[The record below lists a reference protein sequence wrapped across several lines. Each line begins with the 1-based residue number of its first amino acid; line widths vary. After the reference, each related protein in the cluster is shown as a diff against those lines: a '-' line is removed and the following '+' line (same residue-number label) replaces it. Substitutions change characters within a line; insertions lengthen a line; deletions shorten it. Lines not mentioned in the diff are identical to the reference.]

1 MRVVLG
7 FVVFLLIPFFVFSDS
22 KNNQSELSYEAW
34 ETTVSRAEAVLLA
47 GRASEQSLE
56 ILRQEIAERRS
67 QFKGLIS
74 INSDRISLVQTQLNA
89 LPAPP
94 DDGSVDTL
102 KSRRNDLK
110 TLLNALKMPGLKAN
124 DAFIQA
130 DTLISEIDL
139 LLRVRQTDAL
149 LTSVESPLR
158 PSIWMQSIPQ
168 LYEAIF
174 APFFEISS
182 MEISDAQKITLKK
195 QAVSIVALIF
205 GAVISWFVSLKITNS
220 IETFK
225 NKNKTSKR
233 RLGAL
238 TLPLSILE
246 PMFKFLSLLLFVR
259 ALHLSGLVGLKG
271 SLFLDQLPYFGA
283 LILFALW
290 LSKHL
295 FSGQVGFLSSLNLDS
310 KITIKFNFGVAAL
323 VLILFDLTSTG
334 LAQSS
339 IDIGSNAFATLM
351 ITLMASFILWRIFK
365 AIAGI
370 EILFAE
376 KQNANEQFSS
386 VFSRRLIYLINR
398 FLFISL
404 ILAPILVAV
413 GYVNA
418 GRELTQSVILT
429 VGLLSAVIIIQDYVI
444 DFYLMVLGEEDN
456 NNDKLIPIL
465 LSFVLLLVSLPFF
478 AVIWGVRQQE
488 LLEIWSNFQSGFELG
503 TIKLSPG
510 LILSFLIIFT
520 VGYMLTRLLQ
530 SALQTTV
537 LPRTAIDSGAQ
548 TAIISGVGY
557 VGIFLAAI
565 IAFST
570 TGLDLSSLAI
580 VAGALSVGIG
590 FGLQNIVSNF
600 VSGII
605 LLIER
610 PVSVGDWIEVSGKMG
625 YVRDISV
632 RSTRIETFDRSDVII
647 PNAELVSGVVTNY
660 TRGNTVG
667 RVIIPVGVAYGT
679 DTKLVEDILKEIA
692 EAHPKIL
699 KNPAPSIVF
708 QGFGSD
714 SLDFEIRAI
723 LGDVN
728 WMLSIK
734 SEINHQIAERFA
746 KEGIEIPFAQREI
759 WIKNPESIINT

>member
-7 FVVFLLIPFFVFSDS
+7 FVILLLIPLIGFSDIKS
-22 KNNQSELSYEAW
+22 NQSDYNYEAW

-47 GRASEQSLE
+47 GRASEKSLE
-56 ILRQEIAERRS
+56 ILRDEISGWRS
-67 QFKGLIS
+67 RFKSSIS
-74 INSDRISLVQTQLNA
+74 INSDRISLVKTQLNA
-89 LPAPP
+89 LPASP
-94 DDGSVDTL
+94 DDGTEDPL
-102 KSRRNDLK
+102 KERRNELK
-110 TLLNALKMPGLKAN
+110 TLLNDLKMPGLRAN

-130 DTLISEIDL
+130 DTLIGELDL
-139 LLRVRQTDAL
+139 LLRARQTDAL

-158 PSIWMQSIPQ
+158 PSIWAQSVAQ
-168 LYEAIF
+168 LAGAFF
-174 APFFEISS
+174 APFTELSS
-182 MEISDAQKITLKK
+182 TEVSDAQKTNFKIEAVNIIALAFGAAVFWFVGLKVTNSVDSFANK
-195 QAVSIVALIF
+195 TPAKRLGVVRLPISLLELSFRFVSILLI
-205 GAVISWFVSLKITNS
+205 
-220 IETFK
+220 
-225 NKNKTSKR
+225 
-233 RLGAL
+233 
-238 TLPLSILE
+238 
-246 PMFKFLSLLLFVR
+246 VR

-271 SLFLDQLPYFGA
+271 SLFLDQLPYFSA
-283 LILFALW
+283 ILLFALW
-290 LSKHL
+290 IPKQL
-295 FSGQVGFLSSLNLDS
+295 FSGDIGFLSSLNLS
-310 KITIKFNFGVAAL
+310 NKVTTSSNFAGAAII
-323 VLILFDLTSTG
+323 LILFDLSATG
-334 LAQSS
+334 LAQTS
-339 IDIGSNAFATLM
+339 ITQDSYSFAVLIITILGSL
-351 ITLMASFILWRIFK
+351 ILWRVCKSIK
-365 AIAGI
+365 AIENLLAQ
-370 EILFAE
+370 
-376 KQNANEQFSS
+376 KQDDDEQFRINI
-386 VFSRRLIYLINR
+386 SRRLPNLIYR
-398 FLFISL
+398 FLLVSL
-404 ILAPILVAV
+404 FLAPILVSV

-418 GRELTQSVILT
+418 GQELTKSVILSL
-429 VGLLSAVIIIQDYVI
+429 GLVITVIIIQDYVV
-444 DFYLMVLGEEDN
+444 DFYLMVLGEEEDN
-456 NNDKLIPIL
+456 RDRLIPIL

-478 AVIWGVRQQE
+478 AVVWGVRQQE
-488 LLEIWSNFQSGFELG
+488 LVEIWSNFQSGFELG
-503 TIKLSPG
+503 TIRLSPG
-510 LILSFLIIFT
+510 LILGFLIIFT
-520 VGYMLTRLLQ
+520 VGYMLTRFIQ
-530 SALQTTV
+530 SALQSTV
-537 LPRTAIDSGAQ
+537 LPRTSMDSGAQ

-647 PNAELVSGVVTNY
+647 PNADLVSGVVTNY

-667 RVIIPVGVAYGT
+667 RLIIPVGVAYGS
-679 DTKLVEDILKEIA
+679 DTKNVEAILKEIA

-699 KNPAPSIVF
+699 KDPGPSIVF

-734 SEINHQIAERFA
+734 SELNHQIAERFA
-746 KEGIEIPFAQREI
+746 KEGIEIPFAQRDI
-759 WIKNPESIINT
+759 WIKNPESLK

>member
-1 MRVVLG
+1 MRII
-7 FVVFLLIPFFVFSDS
+7 FVFVLLIFAPHFGFSNSEVD
-22 KNNQSELSYEAW
+22 QSDLAYENW
-34 ETTVSRAEAVLLA
+34 ESTVSRAESVLLA
-47 GRASEQSLE
+47 GRASEKSLE
-56 ILRQEIAERRS
+56 ILRNEIRNWRS
-67 QFKGLIS
+67 VFKTSTG
-74 INSDRISLVQTQLNA
+74 INSDRISLIQTQFNA
-89 LPAPP
+89 LPPAP
-94 DDGSVDTL
+94 DDGSEDPL
-102 KSRRNDLK
+102 KDRRNELKNLLNELK
-110 TLLNALKMPGLKAN
+110 TPRLRAN

-130 DTLISEIDL
+130 DTLITEIDS
-139 LLRVRQTDAL
+139 LLRARQTDAL

-158 PSIWMQSIPQ
+158 PSIWAQAISQSSSA
-168 LYEAIF
+168 LF
-174 APFFEISS
+174 APVKEFRLI
-182 MEISDAQKITLKK
+182 EISDAQKTNFKI
-195 QAVSIVALIF
+195 QAINIIALVV
-205 GAVISWFVSLKITNS
+205 GAVVSWFVGLKLTNS
-220 IETFK
+220 IDSFAI
-225 NKNKTSKR
+225 KTPAK
-233 RLGAL
+233 RLGVVR
-238 TLPLSILE
+238 LPISLLELSFKFVSIL
-246 PMFKFLSLLLFVR
+246 LLVR

-271 SLFLDQLPYFGA
+271 SLFLDQLPYFSA
-283 LILFALW
+283 ILLFALW
-290 LSKHL
+290 LPKQL
-295 FSGQVGFLSSLNLDS
+295 FSGDVGFLSSLNLS
-310 KITIKFNFGVAAL
+310 KKVTTSSNFAGAAII
-323 VLILFDLTSTG
+323 LIFFDLCATG
-334 LAQSS
+334 LAQTS
-339 IDIGSNAFATLM
+339 INQDTYSFAVLI
-351 ITLMASFILWRIFK
+351 ITVLASLILWRVCK
-365 AIAGI
+365 SLKEI
-370 EILFAE
+370 ENLLSQ
-376 KQNANEQFSS
+376 KQEDGEQFRIN
-386 VFSRRLIYLINR
+386 FFHRLPNLIYR
-398 FLFISL
+398 FLLVSL
-404 ILAPILVAV
+404 FVAPLLVSI

-418 GRELTQSVILT
+418 GQELTKSVILSM
-429 VGLLSAVIIIQDYVI
+429 GLVITVIIIQDYVV
-444 DFYLMVLGEEDN
+444 DFYLMVLGEEEDN
-456 NNDKLIPIL
+456 RDQLIPIL

-510 LILSFLIIFT
+510 LILGFLIIFT
-520 VGYMLTRLLQ
+520 VGYMFTRFIQ
-530 SALQTTV
+530 SALQSTV
-537 LPRTAIDSGAQ
+537 LPRTSMDSGAQ

-647 PNAELVSGVVTNY
+647 PNADLVSGVVTNY

-667 RVIIPVGVAYGT
+667 RLIIPVGVAYGS
-679 DTKLVEDILKEIA
+679 DTMTVEAILKEIA

-699 KNPAPSIVF
+699 KDPGPSVVF

-746 KEGIEIPFAQREI
+746 KEGIEIPFAQRDI
-759 WIKNPESIINT
+759 WIKNPESLK

>member
-1 MRVVLG
+1 MRFIL
-7 FVVFLLIPFFVFSDS
+7 VFILLTLTPHFCFSS
-22 KNNQSELSYEAW
+22 SEAVQSDFAYENW
-34 ETTVSRAEAVLLA
+34 ESTVSRAESVLLA
-47 GRASEQSLE
+47 GRASEKSLE
-56 ILRQEIAERRS
+56 ILRDEIRNWRS
-67 QFKGLIS
+67 VFKTSTG
-74 INSDRISLVQTQLNA
+74 INSDRISLIQTQFNA
-89 LPAPP
+89 LPPTP
-94 DDGSVDTL
+94 DDGSEDPLNV
-102 KSRRNDLK
+102 RRNELKNLINELK
-110 TLLNALKMPGLKAN
+110 TPGLRAN

-139 LLRVRQTDAL
+139 LLRSRQTDAL
-149 LTSVESPLR
+149 LKSVESPLR
-158 PSIWMQSIPQ
+158 PSIWVTAILQS
-168 LYEAIF
+168 LNALF
-174 APFFEISS
+174 APIREFRLI
-182 MEISDAQKITLKK
+182 EISDVQKTNFKI
-195 QAVSIVALIF
+195 QAVSIFALVFAAVA
-205 GAVISWFVSLKITNS
+205 SWFVGLKITKSADS
-220 IETFK
+220 IA
-225 NKNKTSKR
+225 NKTPAK
-233 RLGAL
+233 RLGVVK
-238 TLPLSILE
+238 LPISLLELIFKFVSIL
-246 PMFKFLSLLLFVR
+246 LIIR

-271 SLFLDQLPYFGA
+271 SLFLDQLPYFSA
-283 LILFALW
+283 LLLFALW
-290 LSKHL
+290 IPKQL
-295 FSGQVGFLSSLNLDS
+295 FSGDVGFLSSLNLNM
-310 KITIKFNFGVAAL
+310 KITANSNFAGAAI
-323 VLILFDLTSTG
+323 VLILFDLSTTG
-334 LAQSS
+334 LTQTS
-339 IDIGSNAFATLM
+339 ITQDTYSFAVLI
-351 ITLMASFILWRIFK
+351 ITLLASLILWRVYKSI
-365 AIAGI
+365 I
-370 EILFAE
+370 EIENLLSKKQDDDEKFRISFA
-376 KQNANEQFSS
+376 
-386 VFSRRLIYLINR
+386 RRLPNLIHR
-398 FLFISL
+398 LLLVSLF
-404 ILAPILVAV
+404 LAPVLVSV

-418 GRELTQSVILT
+418 GQELTKSVILSL
-429 VGLLSAVIIIQDYVI
+429 GLIITVIIIQDYVV
-444 DFYLMVLGEEDN
+444 DFYLMVLGEDEDN
-456 NNDKLIPIL
+456 RDQLVPIL

-510 LILSFLIIFT
+510 LILGFLIIFT
-520 VGYMLTRLLQ
+520 IGYMLTRFVQ
-530 SALQTTV
+530 SALQSTV
-537 LPRTAIDSGAQ
+537 LPRTSMDSGAQ

-610 PVSVGDWIEVSGKMG
+610 PVSVGDWIEVSGRMG

-647 PNAELVSGVVTNY
+647 PNADLVSGVVTNY

-667 RVIIPVGVAYGT
+667 RLIIPVGVAYGT
-679 DTKLVEDILKEIA
+679 DTKKVESILRDIA

-699 KNPAPSIVF
+699 KDPGPSIVF

-746 KEGIEIPFAQREI
+746 KEGIEIPFAQRDI
-759 WIKNPESIINT
+759 WIKNPESLK

>member
-1 MRVVLG
+1 MRFILVFILLTLTPHFCFSSSEVVQ
-7 FVVFLLIPFFVFSDS
+7 SDFA
-22 KNNQSELSYEAW
+22 YENW
-34 ETTVSRAEAVLLA
+34 ESTVSRAESVLLA
-47 GRASEQSLE
+47 GRASEKSLE
-56 ILRQEIAERRS
+56 ILRDEIRNWRS
-67 QFKGLIS
+67 NFKTSTG
-74 INSDRISLVQTQLNA
+74 INSDRISLIQTQFNA
-89 LPAPP
+89 LPPAP
-94 DDGSVDTL
+94 DDGSEDPLNV
-102 KSRRNDLK
+102 RRNELKNLINELK
-110 TLLNALKMPGLKAN
+110 TPGLRAN

-139 LLRVRQTDAL
+139 LLRSRQTDAL
-149 LTSVESPLR
+149 LKSVESPLR
-158 PSIWMQSIPQ
+158 PSIWVTAILQS
-168 LYEAIF
+168 LNALF
-174 APFFEISS
+174 APIREFRLI
-182 MEISDAQKITLKK
+182 EISDVQKTNFKI
-195 QAVSIVALIF
+195 QAVSIFALVFAAVA
-205 GAVISWFVSLKITNS
+205 SWFVGLKITKSADS
-220 IETFK
+220 IA
-225 NKNKTSKR
+225 NKTPAK
-233 RLGAL
+233 RLGVVK
-238 TLPLSILE
+238 LPISLLELIFKFVSIL
-246 PMFKFLSLLLFVR
+246 LIIR
-259 ALHLSGLVGLKG
+259 ALHLSGFVGLKG
-271 SLFLDQLPYFGA
+271 SLFLDQLPYFSA
-283 LILFALW
+283 LLLFALW
-290 LSKHL
+290 IPKQL
-295 FSGQVGFLSSLNLDS
+295 FSGDVGFLSSLNLNKKVTAS
-310 KITIKFNFGVAAL
+310 SNFSGAAI
-323 VLILFDLTSTG
+323 VLILFDLSTTG
-334 LAQSS
+334 LTQAS
-339 IDIGSNAFATLM
+339 ITQDTHSFAVLI
-351 ITLMASFILWRIFK
+351 ITVLASLILWRVYKSI
-365 AIAGI
+365 I
-370 EILFAE
+370 EIENLLSQKQDDDEKFRISFA
-376 KQNANEQFSS
+376 
-386 VFSRRLIYLINR
+386 RRLPNLIHR
-398 FLFISL
+398 LLLVSLF
-404 ILAPILVAV
+404 LAPVLVSV

-418 GRELTQSVILT
+418 GQELTKSVILSL
-429 VGLLSAVIIIQDYVI
+429 GLIITVIIIQDYVV
-444 DFYLMVLGEEDN
+444 DFYLMVLGEDEDN
-456 NNDKLIPIL
+456 RDQLVPIL

-510 LILSFLIIFT
+510 LILGFLIIFT
-520 VGYMLTRLLQ
+520 IGYMLTRFVQ
-530 SALQTTV
+530 SALQSTV
-537 LPRTAIDSGAQ
+537 LPRTSMDSGAQ

-610 PVSVGDWIEVSGKMG
+610 PVSVGDWIEVSGRMG

-647 PNAELVSGVVTNY
+647 PNADLVSGVVTNY

-667 RVIIPVGVAYGT
+667 RLIIPVGVAYGT
-679 DTKLVEDILKEIA
+679 DTKTVEAILRDIA

-699 KNPAPSIVF
+699 KDPGPSIVF

-746 KEGIEIPFAQREI
+746 KEGIEIPFAQRDI
-759 WIKNPESIINT
+759 WIKNPESLK

>member
-1 MRVVLG
+1 MRII
-7 FVVFLLIPFFVFSDS
+7 FVFVLLIFAPHFGFSNSEVD
-22 KNNQSELSYEAW
+22 QSDLAYENW
-34 ETTVSRAEAVLLA
+34 ESTVSRAESVLLA
-47 GRASEQSLE
+47 GRASEKSLE
-56 ILRQEIAERRS
+56 ILRNEIRNWRS
-67 QFKGLIS
+67 VFKTSTG
-74 INSDRISLVQTQLNA
+74 INSDRISLIQTQFNA
-89 LPAPP
+89 LPPAP
-94 DDGSVDTL
+94 DDGSEDPL
-102 KSRRNDLK
+102 KDRRNELKNLLNELK
-110 TLLNALKMPGLKAN
+110 TPRLRAN

-130 DTLISEIDL
+130 DTLITEIDS
-139 LLRVRQTDAL
+139 LLRARQTDAL

-158 PSIWMQSIPQ
+158 PSIWAQAISQSSSA
-168 LYEAIF
+168 LF
-174 APFFEISS
+174 APVKEFRLI
-182 MEISDAQKITLKK
+182 EISDAQKTNFKI
-195 QAVSIVALIF
+195 QAINIIALVV
-205 GAVISWFVSLKITNS
+205 GAVVSWFVGLKLTNS
-220 IETFK
+220 IDSFAI
-225 NKNKTSKR
+225 KTPAK
-233 RLGAL
+233 RLGVVR
-238 TLPLSILE
+238 LPISLLELSFKFVSIL
-246 PMFKFLSLLLFVR
+246 LLVR

-271 SLFLDQLPYFGA
+271 SLFLDQLPYFSA
-283 LILFALW
+283 ILLFALW
-290 LSKHL
+290 LPKQL
-295 FSGQVGFLSSLNLDS
+295 FSGDVGFLSSLNLS
-310 KITIKFNFGVAAL
+310 KKVTTSSNFAGAAII
-323 VLILFDLTSTG
+323 LIFFDLCATG
-334 LAQSS
+334 LAQTS
-339 IDIGSNAFATLM
+339 INQDTYSFAVLI
-351 ITLMASFILWRIFK
+351 ITVLASLILWRVCK
-365 AIAGI
+365 SLKEI
-370 EILFAE
+370 ENLLSQ
-376 KQNANEQFSS
+376 KQEDGEQFRIN
-386 VFSRRLIYLINR
+386 FFHRLPNLIYR
-398 FLFISL
+398 FLLVSL
-404 ILAPILVAV
+404 FVAPLLVSI

-418 GRELTQSVILT
+418 GQELTKSVILSM
-429 VGLLSAVIIIQDYVI
+429 GLVITVIIIQDYVV
-444 DFYLMVLGEEDN
+444 DFYLMVLGEEEDN
-456 NNDKLIPIL
+456 RDQLIPIL

-510 LILSFLIIFT
+510 LILGFLIIFT
-520 VGYMLTRLLQ
+520 VGYMLTRFIQ
-530 SALQTTV
+530 SALQSAV
-537 LPRTAIDSGAQ
+537 LPRTSMDSGAQ

-647 PNAELVSGVVTNY
+647 PNADLVSGVVTNY

-667 RVIIPVGVAYGT
+667 RLIIPVGVAYGS
-679 DTKLVEDILKEIA
+679 DTMAVEAILKEIA

-699 KNPAPSIVF
+699 KDPGPSVVF

-746 KEGIEIPFAQREI
+746 KEGIEIPFAQRDI
-759 WIKNPESIINT
+759 WIKNPESLK

>member
-1 MRVVLG
+1 MRFIL
-7 FVVFLLIPFFVFSDS
+7 VFILLTLTPYSAFANSDVD
-22 KNNQSELSYEAW
+22 QSDFAYENW
-34 ETTVSRAEAVLLA
+34 ESTVIRAESVLSA
-47 GRASEQSLE
+47 GRASEKSLE
-56 ILRQEIAERRS
+56 ILRDEVRNWRS
-67 QFKGLIS
+67 VFKTSTG
-74 INSDRISLVQTQLNA
+74 INSDRISLIQTQFNA
-89 LPAPP
+89 LPPVP
-94 DDGSVDTL
+94 DDGSEDPL
-102 KSRRNDLK
+102 KVRRNELK
-110 TLLNALKMPGLKAN
+110 NLLNELKIPGLQAN

-130 DTLISEIDL
+130 DTLINEIDL
-139 LLRVRQTDAL
+139 LLRARQTDAL

-158 PSIWMQSIPQ
+158 PSIWAPAVSQSFNA
-168 LYEAIF
+168 LF
-174 APFFEISS
+174 APIKEFRSI
-182 MEISDAQKITLKK
+182 EISDAQKTNFKM
-195 QAVSIVALIF
+195 QAVSIFALVF
-205 GAVISWFVSLKITNS
+205 GAIASWFVGLKVTNS
-220 IETFK
+220 LDSLAYKTPTKRFGVIKLPISLLEFLFK
-225 NKNKTSKR
+225 FV
-233 RLGAL
+233 
-238 TLPLSILE
+238 SIL
-246 PMFKFLSLLLFVR
+246 LIVR
-259 ALHLSGLVGLKG
+259 ALHLSGMVGLKG

-283 LILFALW
+283 LLLFALW
-290 LSKHL
+290 LPKQL
-295 FSGQVGFLSSLNLDS
+295 FSGDVGFLSSLNLS
-310 KITIKFNFGVAAL
+310 NKVTTNSNFAGAAV
-323 VLILFDLTSTG
+323 VLIFFDLTATG
-334 LAQSS
+334 LSQSS
-339 IDIGSNAFATLM
+339 INQDTYSFAVLIVTILAG
-351 ITLMASFILWRIFK
+351 LILWRVCTSIK
-365 AIAGI
+365 EI
-370 EILFAE
+370 ENLISQ
-376 KQNANEQFSS
+376 KQKDDEQFRVS
-386 VFSRRLIYLINR
+386 FSRRFPNLIYRL
-398 FLFISL
+398 LFIS
-404 ILAPILVAV
+404 IFLAPILVAV

-418 GRELTQSVILT
+418 GQELTKSIILSL
-429 VGLLSAVIIIQDYVI
+429 GLLVTVIIVQDYVI
-444 DFYLMVLGEEDN
+444 DLYLMVLGEEKDHR
-456 NNDKLIPIL
+456 DQLVPIL
-465 LSFVLLLVSLPFF
+465 LSFVLLLISLPFF

-488 LLEIWSNFQSGFELG
+488 LFEIWSNFQSGFELG

-510 LILSFLIIFT
+510 LILGFLIIFT
-520 VGYMLTRLLQ
+520 IGYMVTRFVQ
-530 SALQTTV
+530 SALQSTV
-537 LPRTAIDSGAQ
+537 LPRTSMDSGAQ

-557 VGIFLAAI
+557 VGIFLAAL

-647 PNAELVSGVVTNY
+647 PNADLVSGVVTNY

-679 DTKLVEDILKEIA
+679 DTKVVEAILKEIA

-699 KNPAPSIVF
+699 KDPGPSVVF

-746 KEGIEIPFAQREI
+746 EEGIEIPFSQRDI
-759 WIKNPESIINT
+759 WIKNPESLK

>member
-22 KNNQSELSYEAW
+22 KNNQSEFSYEAW

-110 TLLNALKMPGLKAN
+110 TLLNALKMPGLRAN

-174 APFFEISS
+174 APFYEISS

-259 ALHLSGLVGLKG
+259 ALHLSSLVGLKG

-290 LSKHL
+290 LPKHL
-295 FSGQVGFLSSLNLDS
+295 FGGQVGFLSSLNLES
-310 KITIKFNFGVAAL
+310 KITTKFNFGVAAF

-339 IDIGSNAFATLM
+339 IDIGSNAFATLV

-456 NNDKLIPIL
+456 NNDRLIPIL

>member
-1 MRVVLG
+1 MRFILV
-7 FVVFLLIPFFVFSDS
+7 FVLLIFAPHFGFSNS
-22 KNNQSELSYEAW
+22 EVGQSDAAYENW
-34 ETTVSRAEAVLLA
+34 ESTVTRAESVLLA
-47 GRASEQSLE
+47 GRASEKSLE
-56 ILRQEIAERRS
+56 ILRDEIGNWRS
-67 QFKGLIS
+67 IFKTS
-74 INSDRISLVQTQLNA
+74 IGINADRISLIQTQFDA
-89 LPAPP
+89 LPQAP
-94 DDGSVDTL
+94 DDGSEDPL
-102 KSRRNDLK
+102 KVRKNELK
-110 TLLNALKMPGLKAN
+110 DLLNELKIPGLRAN
-124 DAFIQA
+124 DAFVQA
-130 DTLISEIDL
+130 DTLIAEIDS
-139 LLRVRQTDAL
+139 LLRTRKTDAL
-149 LTSVESPLR
+149 LSSVESPLR
-158 PSIWMQSIPQ
+158 PSIWFQAVSQSFSA
-168 LYEAIF
+168 LF
-174 APFFEISS
+174 APIREFRSL
-182 MEISDAQKITLKK
+182 EISDAQKANFKI
-195 QAVSIVALIF
+195 QAVNIIALVF
-205 GAVISWFVSLKITNS
+205 GALISWFVGLKLTNS
-220 IETFK
+220 VASLA
-225 NKNKTSKR
+225 NKTPAK
-233 RLGAL
+233 RLGVVR
-238 TLPLSILE
+238 LPISLLELSFKFVSIL
-246 PMFKFLSLLLFVR
+246 LIVR

-271 SLFLDQLPYFGA
+271 SLFLDQLPYFSA
-283 LILFALW
+283 ILLFALW
-290 LSKHL
+290 IPKQL
-295 FSGQVGFLSSLNLDS
+295 FSGDVGFLSSLNLS
-310 KITIKFNFGVAAL
+310 SEVTARSNFAGAAII
-323 VLILFDLTSTG
+323 LIFFDLSATG
-334 LAQSS
+334 LAQTS
-339 IDIGSNAFATLM
+339 ITQDTYSFVLLI
-351 ITLMASFILWRIFK
+351 ITVLASFILWRVCK
-365 AIAGI
+365 AIKEI
-370 EILFAE
+370 ENLLSQ
-376 KQNANEQFSS
+376 KQENKEQFRIN
-386 VFSRRLIYLINR
+386 FSRRLPNLIYR
-398 FLFISL
+398 FLLLSL
-404 ILAPILVAV
+404 FLAPILVSV

-418 GRELTQSVILT
+418 GQELSKSVILSL
-429 VGLLSAVIIIQDYVI
+429 GLVITVIIIQDYVV
-444 DFYLMVLGEEDN
+444 DFYLMVLGEEEDN
-456 NNDKLIPIL
+456 RDQLIPIL

-510 LILSFLIIFT
+510 LILGFLIIFT
-520 VGYMLTRLLQ
+520 VGYMLTRFIQ
-530 SALQTTV
+530 SALQSTV
-537 LPRTAIDSGAQ
+537 LPRTSMDSGAQ

-647 PNAELVSGVVTNY
+647 PNADLVSGVVTNY

-667 RVIIPVGVAYGT
+667 RLIIPVGVAYGS
-679 DTKLVEDILKEIA
+679 DTMTVEAILKEIA

-699 KNPAPSIVF
+699 KDPGPSVVF

-746 KEGIEIPFAQREI
+746 KEGIEIPFAQRDI
-759 WIKNPESIINT
+759 WIKNPESLK

>member
-1 MRVVLG
+1 MRFIL
-7 FVVFLLIPFFVFSDS
+7 VFILLTLTPHFCFSS
-22 KNNQSELSYEAW
+22 SEAVQSDFAYENW
-34 ETTVSRAEAVLLA
+34 ESTVSRAESVLLA
-47 GRASEQSLE
+47 GRASEKSLE
-56 ILRQEIAERRS
+56 ILRDEIRNWRS
-67 QFKGLIS
+67 NFKTSTG
-74 INSDRISLVQTQLNA
+74 INSDRISLIQTQFNA
-89 LPAPP
+89 LPPAP
-94 DDGSVDTL
+94 DDGSEDPLNV
-102 KSRRNDLK
+102 RRNELKILINELK
-110 TLLNALKMPGLKAN
+110 TPGLRAN

-139 LLRVRQTDAL
+139 LLRSRQTDAL
-149 LTSVESPLR
+149 LKSVESPLR
-158 PSIWMQSIPQ
+158 PSIWVTAILQS
-168 LYEAIF
+168 LNALF
-174 APFFEISS
+174 APIREFRLI
-182 MEISDAQKITLKK
+182 EISDVQKTNFKI
-195 QAVSIVALIF
+195 QAVSIFALVFAAVA
-205 GAVISWFVSLKITNS
+205 SWFVGLKITKS
-220 IETFK
+220 ADTIA
-225 NKNKTSKR
+225 NKTPAK
-233 RLGAL
+233 RLGVVK
-238 TLPLSILE
+238 LPISLLELIFKFVSIL
-246 PMFKFLSLLLFVR
+246 LIIR

-271 SLFLDQLPYFGA
+271 SLFLDQLPYFSA
-283 LILFALW
+283 LLLFALW
-290 LSKHL
+290 IPKQL
-295 FSGQVGFLSSLNLDS
+295 FSGDVGFLSSLNLS
-310 KITIKFNFGVAAL
+310 KKVTASSNFAGAAI
-323 VLILFDLTSTG
+323 VLILFDLSTTG
-334 LAQSS
+334 LTQTS
-339 IDIGSNAFATLM
+339 ITQDTYSFAVLI
-351 ITLMASFILWRIFK
+351 ITLLASLILWRVYKSI
-365 AIAGI
+365 I
-370 EILFAE
+370 EIENLLSQKQDDDEKFRISFA
-376 KQNANEQFSS
+376 
-386 VFSRRLIYLINR
+386 RRLPNLIHR
-398 FLFISL
+398 LLLVSLF
-404 ILAPILVAV
+404 LAPVLVSV

-418 GRELTQSVILT
+418 GQELTKSVILSL
-429 VGLLSAVIIIQDYVI
+429 GLIITVIIIQDYVV
-444 DFYLMVLGEEDN
+444 DFYLMVLGEDEDN
-456 NNDKLIPIL
+456 RDQLVPIL

-510 LILSFLIIFT
+510 LILGFLIIFT
-520 VGYMLTRLLQ
+520 IGYMLTRFVQ
-530 SALQTTV
+530 SALQSTV
-537 LPRTAIDSGAQ
+537 LPRTSMDSGAQ

-610 PVSVGDWIEVSGKMG
+610 PVSVGDWIEVSGRMG

-647 PNAELVSGVVTNY
+647 PNADLVSGVVTNY

-667 RVIIPVGVAYGT
+667 RLIIPVGVAYGT
-679 DTKLVEDILKEIA
+679 DTKTVEAILRDIA

-699 KNPAPSIVF
+699 KDPGPSIVF

-746 KEGIEIPFAQREI
+746 KEGIEIPFAQRDI
-759 WIKNPESIINT
+759 WIKNPESLK

>member
-1 MRVVLG
+1 MRFILVFILLTLTPHFG
-7 FVVFLLIPFFVFSDS
+7 FSNSEVAQSD
-22 KNNQSELSYEAW
+22 LSYENW
-34 ETTVSRAEAVLLA
+34 ESTVSRAKSVLLA
-47 GRASEQSLE
+47 GRASEKSLE
-56 ILRQEIAERRS
+56 ILRDEIRS
-67 QFKGLIS
+67 WRSIFKTSIG
-74 INSDRISLVQTQLNA
+74 INSDRISLTQTQFNA
-89 LPAPP
+89 LPLAP
-94 DDGSVDTL
+94 DDGSEDPL
-102 KSRRNDLK
+102 KVRRNELKDLLNELK
-110 TLLNALKMPGLKAN
+110 TPGLRAN

-130 DTLISEIDL
+130 DTLISELDS
-139 LLRVRQTDAL
+139 LLRARQTDAL

-158 PSIWMQSIPQ
+158 PSIWTQAVSESFNA
-168 LYEAIF
+168 LF
-174 APFFEISS
+174 APLREFRLI
-182 MEISDAQKITLKK
+182 EISDAQKTNFKT
-195 QAVSIVALIF
+195 QAVNTFALVF
-205 GAVISWFVSLKITNS
+205 GAVASWFVGLKLTNS
-220 IETFK
+220 VESIA
-225 NKNKTSKR
+225 NKTPVK
-233 RLGAL
+233 RLGVAR
-238 TLPLSILE
+238 LPISLLE
-246 PMFKFLSLLLFVR
+246 LLFKFIAILLIVR
-259 ALHLSGLVGLKG
+259 ALHLSGLIGLKG
-271 SLFLDQLPYFGA
+271 SLFLDQLPYFSA
-283 LILFALW
+283 LFLFALW
-290 LSKHL
+290 LPKQL
-295 FSGQVGFLSSLNLDS
+295 FSGDVGFLSSLNLNKKVTTS
-310 KITIKFNFGVAAL
+310 SNFAGAAI
-323 VLILFDLTSTG
+323 VLILFDLSATG
-334 LAQSS
+334 LAQTS
-339 IDIGSNAFATLM
+339 ITQDTYSFAVLI
-351 ITLMASFILWRIFK
+351 ITISASLILWRVCKSIK
-365 AIAGI
+365 DI
-370 EILFAE
+370 ESLLAQ
-376 KQNANEQFSS
+376 KQVDDEQFRIS
-386 VFSRRLIYLINR
+386 FSRRLPNLIHR
-398 FLFISL
+398 FLILSL
-404 ILAPILVAV
+404 FLAPILVAV

-418 GRELTQSVILT
+418 GQELTRSAILSL
-429 VGLLSAVIIIQDYVI
+429 GLIITVIIIQDYVV
-444 DFYLMVLGEEDN
+444 DFYLMVLGEEEDN
-456 NNDKLIPIL
+456 RDQLIPIL

-510 LILSFLIIFT
+510 LILGFLIFFT
-520 VGYMLTRLLQ
+520 VGYMVTRFVQ
-530 SALQTTV
+530 SALQSTV
-537 LPRTAIDSGAQ
+537 LPRTSMDSGAQ

-557 VGIFLAAI
+557 VGIFLSAI

-647 PNAELVSGVVTNY
+647 PNADLVSGVVTNY

-667 RVIIPVGVAYGT
+667 RLIIPVGVAYGS
-679 DTKLVEDILKEIA
+679 DTKNVEAILKEIA

-699 KNPAPSIVF
+699 QDPGPSVVF

-746 KEGIEIPFAQREI
+746 KEGIEIPFAQRDI
-759 WIKNPESIINT
+759 WIKNPESLK

>member
-1 MRVVLG
+1 MRDRYEIYFSFCSIYFAPHFG
-7 FVVFLLIPFFVFSDS
+7 FSNSEVGQSDVAY
-22 KNNQSELSYEAW
+22 KNW
-34 ETTVSRAEAVLLA
+34 ESTVTRAESVLLA
-47 GRASEQSLE
+47 GRASEKSLE
-56 ILRQEIAERRS
+56 ILRNEIRNWRS
-67 QFKGLIS
+67 VFKTSTG
-74 INSDRISLVQTQLNA
+74 INSDRISLIQTQFNA
-89 LPAPP
+89 LPPAP
-94 DDGSVDTL
+94 DDGSEDPLRV
-102 KSRRNDLK
+102 RRNELKDLLNELK
-110 TLLNALKMPGLKAN
+110 TPGLRAN
-124 DAFIQA
+124 DAFVQA
-130 DTLISEIDL
+130 DTIIAEIDS
-139 LLRVRQTDAL
+139 LLRARQTDAL

-158 PSIWMQSIPQ
+158 PSIWAQAVAQSFSA
-168 LYEAIF
+168 LF
-174 APFFEISS
+174 APVREFRSL
-182 MEISDAQKITLKK
+182 EISDAQKTNFKI
-195 QAVSIVALIF
+195 QAINIIALVF
-205 GAVISWFVSLKITNS
+205 GAVVSWFVGLKVTNS
-220 IETFK
+220 IDSFA
-225 NKNKTSKR
+225 NKTPAK
-233 RLGAL
+233 RLGVVR
-238 TLPLSILE
+238 LPISLLELSFKFVSIL
-246 PMFKFLSLLLFVR
+246 LIVR

-271 SLFLDQLPYFGA
+271 SLFLDQLPYFSA
-283 LILFALW
+283 ILLFALW
-290 LSKHL
+290 LPKQL
-295 FSGQVGFLSSLNLDS
+295 FSGDVGFLSSLNLS
-310 KITIKFNFGVAAL
+310 KKVTTSSNFAGAAII
-323 VLILFDLTSTG
+323 LIFFDLSATG

-339 IDIGSNAFATLM
+339 INQDTYSFAVLI
-351 ITLMASFILWRIFK
+351 ITILASLILWRVCKSIK
-365 AIAGI
+365 EI
-370 EILFAE
+370 ENLLSQ
-376 KQNANEQFSS
+376 KQEDDEQFRIN
-386 VFSRRLIYLINR
+386 FSRRLPNLIYR
-398 FLFISL
+398 FLLVSL
-404 ILAPILVAV
+404 FLAPLLVSV

-418 GRELTQSVILT
+418 GQELTKSVILSL
-429 VGLLSAVIIIQDYVI
+429 GLVITVIIIQDYVV
-444 DFYLMVLGEEDN
+444 DFYLMVLGEEEDN
-456 NNDKLIPIL
+456 RDQLIPIL

-510 LILSFLIIFT
+510 LILGFLIIFT
-520 VGYMLTRLLQ
+520 VGYMLTRFIQ
-530 SALQTTV
+530 SALQSTV
-537 LPRTAIDSGAQ
+537 LPRTSMDSGAQ

-647 PNAELVSGVVTNY
+647 PNADLVSGVVTNY

-667 RVIIPVGVAYGT
+667 RLIIPVGVAYGS
-679 DTKLVEDILKEIA
+679 DTMAVEAILKEIA

-699 KNPAPSIVF
+699 KDPGPSVVF

-746 KEGIEIPFAQREI
+746 KEGIEIPFAQRDI
-759 WIKNPESIINT
+759 WIKNPESLK

>member
-1 MRVVLG
+1 MRFILVLILLTLTPHFGFSSSEVVK
-7 FVVFLLIPFFVFSDS
+7 SDFA
-22 KNNQSELSYEAW
+22 YENW
-34 ETTVSRAEAVLLA
+34 ENTVTRADSVLLA
-47 GRASEQSLE
+47 GRASEKSLE
-56 ILRQEIAERRS
+56 ILRDEIRNWRS
-67 QFKGLIS
+67 IFKTSTG
-74 INSDRISLVQTQLNA
+74 INSDRISLIQTQFNA
-89 LPAPP
+89 LPAAPA
-94 DDGSVDTL
+94 DGSEDPL
-102 KSRRNDLK
+102 KVRRNELKNLINELK
-110 TLLNALKMPGLKAN
+110 TPGLKAN
-124 DAFIQA
+124 GAFIQA
-130 DTLISEIDL
+130 DTLISEIDS
-139 LLRVRQTDAL
+139 LLRARQTDAL

-158 PSIWMQSIPQ
+158 PNIWAQAVLQSFNA
-168 LYEAIF
+168 LF
-174 APFFEISS
+174 APIREFRLI
-182 MEISDAQKITLKK
+182 EISDVQKTNFKI
-195 QAVSIVALIF
+195 QAVSIFALVLAAVA
-205 GAVISWFVSLKITNS
+205 SWFVGLKITNS
-220 IETFK
+220 VDSIS
-225 NKNKTSKR
+225 NKTPAK
-233 RLGAL
+233 RLGVVK
-238 TLPLSILE
+238 LPISLLELLFKFVSIL
-246 PMFKFLSLLLFVR
+246 LIVR

-271 SLFLDQLPYFGA
+271 SLFLDQLPYFSA
-283 LILFALW
+283 LLLFALW
-290 LSKHL
+290 IPKQL
-295 FSGQVGFLSSLNLDS
+295 FSGDVGFLSSLNLNNKVTTS
-310 KITIKFNFGVAAL
+310 SNFAGAAI
-323 VLILFDLTSTG
+323 VLILFDLSTTG
-334 LAQSS
+334 LAQTS
-339 IDIGSNAFATLM
+339 ITQDTYSFAVLI
-351 ITLMASFILWRIFK
+351 ITILASLILWRVCKSI
-365 AIAGI
+365 I
-370 EILFAE
+370 EIENLLSQ
-376 KQNANEQFSS
+376 KQDDDEQFRIS
-386 VFSRRLIYLINR
+386 FSRRLPNLIHR
-398 FLFISL
+398 LLLVSLF
-404 ILAPILVAV
+404 LAPILVSV
-413 GYVNA
+413 GYINA
-418 GRELTQSVILT
+418 GQELTKSVILSL
-429 VGLLSAVIIIQDYVI
+429 GLVITVIIIQDYVV
-444 DFYLMVLGEEDN
+444 DFYLMVLGEDDDN
-456 NNDKLIPIL
+456 RDQLIPIL

-510 LILSFLIIFT
+510 LILGFLIIFT
-520 VGYMLTRLLQ
+520 IGYMLTRFIQ
-530 SALQTTV
+530 SALQSTV
-537 LPRTAIDSGAQ
+537 LPRTSMDSGAQ

-647 PNAELVSGVVTNY
+647 PNADLVSGVVTNY

-667 RVIIPVGVAYGT
+667 RLIIPVGVAYGT
-679 DTKLVEDILKEIA
+679 DTKTVETILREIA

-699 KNPAPSIVF
+699 QDPGPSVVF

-746 KEGIEIPFAQREI
+746 KEGIEIPFAQRDI
-759 WIKNPESIINT
+759 WIKNPESLK

>member
-1 MRVVLG
+1 MRFIL
-7 FVVFLLIPFFVFSDS
+7 VFILLTLTPHFCFSS
-22 KNNQSELSYEAW
+22 SEAVQSDFAYENW
-34 ETTVSRAEAVLLA
+34 ESTVSRAESVLLA
-47 GRASEQSLE
+47 GRASEKSLE
-56 ILRQEIAERRS
+56 ILRDEIRNWRS
-67 QFKGLIS
+67 NFKTSTG
-74 INSDRISLVQTQLNA
+74 INSDRISLIQTQFNA
-89 LPAPP
+89 LPPAP
-94 DDGSVDTL
+94 DDGSEDPLNV
-102 KSRRNDLK
+102 RRNELKNLINELK
-110 TLLNALKMPGLKAN
+110 TPGLRAN

-139 LLRVRQTDAL
+139 LLRSRQTDAL
-149 LTSVESPLR
+149 LKSVESPLR
-158 PSIWMQSIPQ
+158 PSIWVTAILQS
-168 LYEAIF
+168 LNALF
-174 APFFEISS
+174 APIREFRLI
-182 MEISDAQKITLKK
+182 EISDVQKTNFKI
-195 QAVSIVALIF
+195 QAVSIFALVFAAVA
-205 GAVISWFVSLKITNS
+205 SWFVGLKITKS
-220 IETFK
+220 ADTIA
-225 NKNKTSKR
+225 NKTSAK
-233 RLGAL
+233 RLGVVK
-238 TLPLSILE
+238 LPISLLDLIFKFVSIL
-246 PMFKFLSLLLFVR
+246 LIIR

-271 SLFLDQLPYFGA
+271 SLFLDQLPYFSA
-283 LILFALW
+283 LLLFALW
-290 LSKHL
+290 IPKQL
-295 FSGQVGFLSSLNLDS
+295 FSGDVGFLSSLNLS
-310 KITIKFNFGVAAL
+310 KKVTASSNFAGAAI
-323 VLILFDLTSTG
+323 VLILFDLSTTG
-334 LAQSS
+334 LTQTS
-339 IDIGSNAFATLM
+339 ITQDTYSFAVLI
-351 ITLMASFILWRIFK
+351 ITLLASLILWRVYKSILE
-365 AIAGI
+365 I
-370 EILFAE
+370 ENLLSQKQDDDEKFRISFA
-376 KQNANEQFSS
+376 
-386 VFSRRLIYLINR
+386 RRLPNLIHR
-398 FLFISL
+398 LLLVSLF
-404 ILAPILVAV
+404 LAPVLVSV

-418 GRELTQSVILT
+418 GQELTKSVILSL
-429 VGLLSAVIIIQDYVI
+429 GLIITVIIIQDYVV
-444 DFYLMVLGEEDN
+444 DFYLMVLGEDEDN
-456 NNDKLIPIL
+456 RDQLVPIL

-510 LILSFLIIFT
+510 LILGFLIIFT
-520 VGYMLTRLLQ
+520 IGYMLTRFVQ
-530 SALQTTV
+530 SALQSTV
-537 LPRTAIDSGAQ
+537 LPRTSMDSGAQ

-610 PVSVGDWIEVSGKMG
+610 PVSVGDWIEVSGRMG

-647 PNAELVSGVVTNY
+647 PNADLVSGVVTNY

-667 RVIIPVGVAYGT
+667 RLIIPVGVAYGT
-679 DTKLVEDILKEIA
+679 DTKTVEAILRDIA

-699 KNPAPSIVF
+699 KDPGPSIVF

-746 KEGIEIPFAQREI
+746 KEGIEIPFAQRDI
-759 WIKNPESIINT
+759 WIKNPESLK

>member
-1 MRVVLG
+1 MRFILV
-7 FVVFLLIPFFVFSDS
+7 FFLLTLTPHFCFSS
-22 KNNQSELSYEAW
+22 SEAVQSDYAYENW
-34 ETTVSRAEAVLLA
+34 ESTVSRAESVLLA
-47 GRASEQSLE
+47 GRASEKSLE
-56 ILRQEIAERRS
+56 ILRDEIRNWRS
-67 QFKGLIS
+67 VFKTSTG
-74 INSDRISLVQTQLNA
+74 INSDRISLIQTQFNA
-89 LPAPP
+89 LPPAP
-94 DDGSVDTL
+94 DDGSEDPLNV
-102 KSRRNDLK
+102 RRNELKNLINELK
-110 TLLNALKMPGLKAN
+110 TPSLRAN

-139 LLRVRQTDAL
+139 LLRSRQTDAL
-149 LTSVESPLR
+149 LKSVESPLR
-158 PSIWMQSIPQ
+158 PSIWVTATLQS
-168 LYEAIF
+168 LNALF
-174 APFFEISS
+174 APIREFRLI
-182 MEISDAQKITLKK
+182 EISDVQKTNFKIE
-195 QAVSIVALIF
+195 AVSIFALVFAAVA
-205 GAVISWFVSLKITNS
+205 SWFVGLKITKSADS
-220 IETFK
+220 IA
-225 NKNKTSKR
+225 NKTSAK
-233 RLGAL
+233 RLGVVK
-238 TLPLSILE
+238 LPISLLELIFKFVSIL
-246 PMFKFLSLLLFVR
+246 LIIR

-271 SLFLDQLPYFGA
+271 SLFLDQLPYFSA
-283 LILFALW
+283 LLLFALW
-290 LSKHL
+290 IPKQL
-295 FSGQVGFLSSLNLDS
+295 FSGEVGFLSSLNLNKQVTAS
-310 KITIKFNFGVAAL
+310 SNFAGAAI
-323 VLILFDLTSTG
+323 VLILFDLSTTG
-334 LAQSS
+334 LTQTS
-339 IDIGSNAFATLM
+339 ITQDTYSFAVLL
-351 ITLMASFILWRIFK
+351 ITILASLILWRVYKSI
-365 AIAGI
+365 I
-370 EILFAE
+370 EIENLLSQKKDDDEKFRISFA
-376 KQNANEQFSS
+376 
-386 VFSRRLIYLINR
+386 RRLPNLIHR
-398 FLFISL
+398 LLLVSLF
-404 ILAPILVAV
+404 LAPVLVSV

-418 GRELTQSVILT
+418 GQELTKSVILSL
-429 VGLLSAVIIIQDYVI
+429 GLIITVIIIQDYVV
-444 DFYLMVLGEEDN
+444 DFYLMVLGEDEDN
-456 NNDKLIPIL
+456 RDQLVPIL

-510 LILSFLIIFT
+510 LILGFLIIFT
-520 VGYMLTRLLQ
+520 IGYMLTRFVQ
-530 SALQTTV
+530 SALQSTV
-537 LPRTAIDSGAQ
+537 LPRTSMDSGAQ

-610 PVSVGDWIEVSGKMG
+610 PVSVGDWIEVSGRMG

-647 PNAELVSGVVTNY
+647 PNADLVSGVVTNY

-667 RVIIPVGVAYGT
+667 RLIIPVGVAYGT
-679 DTKLVEDILKEIA
+679 DTKTVEAILRDIA

-699 KNPAPSIVF
+699 KDPGPSIVF

-746 KEGIEIPFAQREI
+746 KEGIEIPFAQRDI
-759 WIKNPESIINT
+759 WIKNPESLK